1 MRSETTQAETPLFLS
16 RTETARLMGI
26 SLRTL
31 EKLIAAGEI
40 PSRRLRRRRLIPRE
54 FLEALAKGEKVGEE

>member
-1 MRSETTQAETPLFLS
+1 MQPRTPQAEHSLFLS
-16 RTETARLMGI
+16 RAETARLMGI

-40 PSRRLRRRRLIPRE
+40 PTCLFRRRRLVPRA
-54 FLEALAKGEKVGEE
+54 FLEDLAKRMNEVKQ

>member
-1 MRSETTQAETPLFLS
+1 MAPETASDERPLPLLIS
-16 RTETARLMGI
+16 RVEAARLMGI

-40 PSRRLRRRRLIPRE
+40 PSRVLRRRRLIPRE
-54 FLEALAKGEKVGEE
+54 FLVTLAKGVED